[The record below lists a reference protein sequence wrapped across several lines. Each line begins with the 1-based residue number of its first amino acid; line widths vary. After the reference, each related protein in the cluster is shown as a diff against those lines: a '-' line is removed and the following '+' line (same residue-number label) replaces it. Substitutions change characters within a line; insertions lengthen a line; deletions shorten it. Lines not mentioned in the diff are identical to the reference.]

1 MSDIITRLLLK
12 TNDFDANLEK
22 SKKSVTTF
30 QSGIASMANTAGA
43 SVMKFAGGLG
53 LAIGAGE
60 GLMKT
65 INSSQTTGDAYVK
78 MMDQARASVDSFFSS
93 IALGNFD
100 GFLSNLQNVIDKAG
114 DLSTALDN
122 LGTKTLFNKAEVD
135 DLNTKYQLELN
146 KAKARNISDEER
158 NKHLAKAKE
167 YLIQMATLQQSLA
180 TANTDTSYTALQ
192 AEIAKMGFNK
202 NVSREMWDYLI
213 KDSKRSDIEKTSS
226 AHKDK
231 LFEYN
236 RRIESS
242 KVRDP
247 YTEQVIDSDETK
259 KIRAELKRYKESRFG
274 LYGELNR
281 LFIEAADDE
290 KSAIAQ
296 ALKMRATA
304 NSLKVAVSNKELEVA
319 NTDAKINGSYN
330 KRNGGGSGSD
340 TKIKPE
346 KDSIAWYDTEIAK
359 LNKKLIATTD
369 VQAKSTIKATI
380 NELEAKKIK
389 LQIETS
395 GNSIEAINI
404 QLSALNK
411 NLITET
417 DMQARATIQATI
429 NELEQKK
436 INLKFVVD
444 QEAFKIAHGEMKDG
458 ALSTPGTTTAS
469 NKPDYA
475 LLKQYDDAIEDMK
488 AALSEDVGE
497 RTKDSIQAK
506 IDKLEKAAKRL
517 ANIENG
523 EKGSVYSTFR
533 NNSSK
538 DKKGNETDF
547 RKQIKGMKLQKFNS
561 PIDKKDIKL
570 NKQYAESLGY
580 IGDAFGSMGQMA
592 AQFGSDGAAF
602 ALNSIGSIAQM
613 IVQLQGLATANGVA
627 SAMSLPFPANL
638 AAIATVVGT
647 VASIFASMPKFATG
661 GIVPGAS
668 FTGDKVPA
676 LLNSGEMILNGSQQS
691 NLFQMLNSR
700 LYGSLAE
707 KVNPIYGVNGVKLP
721 NSIRLDER
729 DSKVEVSG
737 NIKIRGCDLHL
748 ALENYD
754 KRMRKI
760 R

>member
-1 MSDIITRLLLK
+1 MSDIVTRLLLK

-22 SKKSVTTF
+22 SKKGVNNF
-30 QSGIASMANTAGA
+30 QGGISNMAKTAGA
-43 SVMKFAGGLG
+43 GIVKFAGT
-53 LAIGAGE
+53 IGVAMGAYE
-60 GLMKT
+60 GLMKV

-78 MMDQARASVDSFFSS
+78 MMDQAKASVDSFFSS

-114 DLSTALDN
+114 DLSVALDN

-213 KDSKRSDIEKTSS
+213 KDSKRSDIEKTST
-226 AHKDK
+226 AHKDR

-236 RRIESS
+236 KRIESS

-290 KSAIAQ
+290 ESAIAQ

-319 NTDAKINGSYN
+319 NADAKINGSYN

-340 TKIKPE
+340 TKIEPE
-346 KDSIAWYDTEIAK
+346 KDSIAWYDAEISK

-369 VQAKSTIKATI
+369 EQAKTTIKTTI
-380 NELEAKKIK
+380 NEFEAKKIK
-389 LQIETS
+389 LQVETS

-404 QLSALNK
+404 QLADLNK
-411 NLITET
+411 KLISVT
-417 DMQARATIQATI
+417 DMQARSTIQTTI
-429 NELEQKK
+429 NEFEQKK

-444 QEAFKIAHGEMKDG
+444 QEAFKIKNGGMKDG
-458 ALSTPGTTTAS
+458 ALSVPIAPT
-469 NKPDYA
+469 
-475 LLKQYDDAIEDMK
+475 YDK
-488 AALSEDVGE
+488 VPTHG
-497 RTKDSIQAK
+497 KGGK
-506 IDKLEKAAKRL
+506 NFKLP
-517 ANIENG
+517 
-523 EKGSVYSTFR
+523 
-533 NNSSK
+533 
-538 DKKGNETDF
+538 
-547 RKQIKGMKLQKFNS
+547 KFES
-561 PIDKKDIKL
+561 PIKKKDIDINEEYTKSL
-570 NKQYAESLGY
+570 YAVGSIMSSLSGITNEST
-580 IGDAFGSMGQMA
+580 A
-592 AQFGSDGAAF
+592 AYLQWGAGVV
-602 ALNSIGSIAQM
+602 SSIAQA
-613 IVQLQGLATANGVA
+613 IPAIRDLITAKQTEAVINGVT
-627 SAMSLPFPANL
+627 SATETP
-638 AAIATVVGT
+638 VVGWLLAGAA
-647 VASIFASMPKFATG
+647 VASVIAAMASIPKFATG
-661 GIVPGAS
+661 GIVPGTS

-691 NLFQMLNSR
+691 NLFQMLNSG
-700 LYGSLAE
+700 LYGSLSQKIAPSAGNGNQPANVTFRIHGRDLE
-707 KVNPIYGVNGVKLP
+707 GVLSNHYNQK
-721 NSIRLDER
+721 
-729 DSKVEVSG
+729 SKV
-737 NIKIRGCDLHL
+737 R
-748 ALENYD
+748 
-754 KRMRKI
+754 
-760 R
+760 

>member
-1 MSDIITRLLLK
+1 MSDIVTRLLLK

-22 SKKSVTTF
+22 SKKGVNNF
-30 QSGIASMANTAGA
+30 QGGISNMAKTAGA
-43 SVMKFAGGLG
+43 GIVKFAGT
-53 LAIGAGE
+53 IGVAMGAYE
-60 GLMKT
+60 GLMKV

-78 MMDQARASVDSFFSS
+78 MMDQAKASVDSFFSS

-114 DLSTALDN
+114 DLSVALDN

-213 KDSKRSDIEKTSS
+213 KDSKRSDIEKTST
-226 AHKDK
+226 AHKDR

-236 RRIESS
+236 KRIESS

-290 KSAIAQ
+290 ESAIAQ

-319 NTDAKINGSYN
+319 NADAKINGSYN

-340 TKIKPE
+340 TKIEPE
-346 KDSIAWYDTEIAK
+346 KDSIAWYDAEISK

-369 VQAKSTIKATI
+369 EQAKTTIKTTI
-380 NELEAKKIK
+380 NEFEAKKIK
-389 LQIETS
+389 LQVETS

-404 QLSALNK
+404 QLADLNK
-411 NLITET
+411 KLISVT
-417 DMQARATIQATI
+417 DMQARSTIQATI

-444 QEAFKIAHGEMKDG
+444 QEAFKIKNGGMKDG
-458 ALSTPGTTTAS
+458 ALSVPIAPAYDKVPTHGKGGKNFKLPKYNPLFKKEDVDLNEDYADSLSAIGSVMSALNGVTNESAASYLQWGANVISSIAQAIPAILSLTTAKTAEAAANS
-469 NKPDYA
+469 ANSAAQIPFVGWLA
-475 LLKQYDDAIEDMK
+475 AAG
-488 AALSEDVGE
+488 AALSVV
-497 RTKDSIQAK
+497 
-506 IDKLEKAAKRL
+506 AA
-517 ANIENG
+517 
-523 EKGSVYSTFR
+523 
-533 NNSSK
+533 
-538 DKKGNETDF
+538 
-547 RKQIKGMKLQKFNS
+547 M
-561 PIDKKDIKL
+561 
-570 NKQYAESLGY
+570 
-580 IGDAFGSMGQMA
+580 
-592 AQFGSDGAAF
+592 
-602 ALNSIGSIAQM
+602 
-613 IVQLQGLATANGVA
+613 
-627 SAMSLPFPANL
+627 
-638 AAIATVVGT
+638 
-647 VASIFASMPKFATG
+647 ASIPKFATG

-691 NLFQMLNSR
+691 NLFKMLNSG
-700 LYGSLAE
+700 LYGSLSQKIA
-707 KVNPIYGVNGVKLP
+707 P
-721 NSIRLDER
+721 SIEDQNVRLYSD
-729 DSKVEVSG
+729 VE
-737 NIKIRGCDLHL
+737 IRGDRIFL
-748 ALENYD
+748 ALHNHI
-754 KRMRKI
+754 KKTGKKLW
-760 R
+760 

>member
-1 MSDIITRLLLK
+1 MSDIVTRLLLK

-22 SKKSVTTF
+22 SKKGVNNF
-30 QSGIASMANTAGA
+30 QGGISNMAKTAGA
-43 SVMKFAGGLG
+43 GIVKFAGT
-53 LAIGAGE
+53 IGVAMGAYE
-60 GLMKT
+60 GLMKV

-78 MMDQARASVDSFFSS
+78 MMDQAKASVDSFFSS

-114 DLSTALDN
+114 DLSVALDN

-180 TANTDTSYTALQ
+180 TDNTDTSYTALQ

-213 KDSKRSDIEKTSS
+213 KDSKRSDIEKTST
-226 AHKDK
+226 AHKDR

-236 RRIESS
+236 KRIESS

-290 KSAIAQ
+290 ESAIAQ

-319 NTDAKINGSYN
+319 NADAKINGSYN

-340 TKIKPE
+340 TKIEPE
-346 KDSIAWYDTEIAK
+346 KDSIAWYDAEISK

-369 VQAKSTIKATI
+369 EQAKTTIKTTI
-380 NELEAKKIK
+380 NEFEAKKIK
-389 LQIETS
+389 LQVETS

-404 QLSALNK
+404 QLADLNK
-411 NLITET
+411 KLISVT
-417 DMQARATIQATI
+417 DMQARSTIQATI

-444 QEAFKIAHGEMKDG
+444 QEAFKIKNGGMKDG
-458 ALSTPGTTTAS
+458 ALSVPIAPTYDKVPTHGKGGK
-469 NKPDYA
+469 NFKLPKYDPLFKKEDVDLNEDYA
-475 LLKQYDDAIEDMK
+475 DSLSAIGGVMSSLSGITDNS
-488 AALSEDVGE
+488 AASYLQWGVNVMSSVGQAIQSI
-497 RTKDSIQAK
+497 TKLI
-506 IDKLEKAAKRL
+506 AAK
-517 ANIENG
+517 E
-523 EKGSVYSTFR
+523 
-533 NNSSK
+533 
-538 DKKGNETDF
+538 
-547 RKQIKGMKLQKFNS
+547 
-561 PIDKKDIKL
+561 
-570 NKQYAESLGY
+570 AEAV
-580 IGDAFGSMGQMA
+580 I
-592 AQFGSDGAAF
+592 
-602 ALNSIGSIAQM
+602 
-613 IVQLQGLATANGVA
+613 NGVA
-627 SAMSLPFPANL
+627 SATETPVVGWLLAGAAVASVL
-638 AAIATVVGT
+638 AAM
-647 VASIFASMPKFATG
+647 ASVPKFAAG

-691 NLFQMLNSR
+691 NLFKMLNSG
-700 LYGSLAE
+700 LYGSLSQKIA
-707 KVNPIYGVNGVKLP
+707 P
-721 NSIRLDER
+721 SIEDQNVRLYSD
-729 DSKVEVSG
+729 VE
-737 NIKIRGCDLHL
+737 IRGDRIFL
-748 ALENYD
+748 ALHNHI
-754 KRMRKI
+754 KKTGKKLW
-760 R
+760 

>member
-1 MSDIITRLLLK
+1 MSDIVTRLLLK

-22 SKKSVTTF
+22 SKKGVNNF
-30 QSGIASMANTAGA
+30 QGGISNMAKTAGA
-43 SVMKFAGGLG
+43 GIVKFAGT
-53 LAIGAGE
+53 IGVAMGAYE
-60 GLMKT
+60 GLMKV

-78 MMDQARASVDSFFSS
+78 MMDQAKASVDSFFSS

-114 DLSTALDN
+114 DLSVALDN

-213 KDSKRSDIEKTSS
+213 KDSKRSDIEKTST
-226 AHKDK
+226 AHKDR

-236 RRIESS
+236 KRIESS

-247 YTEQVIDSDETK
+247 YTEQIIDSDETK

-290 KSAIAQ
+290 ESAIAQ

-319 NTDAKINGSYN
+319 NADAKINGSYN

-340 TKIKPE
+340 TKIEPE
-346 KDSIAWYDTEIAK
+346 KDSIAWYDAEISK

-369 VQAKSTIKATI
+369 EQAKTTIKTTI
-380 NELEAKKIK
+380 NEFEAKKIK
-389 LQIETS
+389 LQVETS

-404 QLSALNK
+404 QLADLNK
-411 NLITET
+411 KLISVT
-417 DMQARATIQATI
+417 DMQARSTIQATI

-444 QEAFKIAHGEMKDG
+444 QEAFKIKNGGMKDG
-458 ALSTPGTTTAS
+458 ALSVPIAPTYDKVPTHGKGGK
-469 NKPDYA
+469 NFKLPKYDPLFKKEDVDLNEDYA
-475 LLKQYDDAIEDMK
+475 DSLSAIGGVMSSLSGITDNS
-488 AALSEDVGE
+488 AASYLQWGANVMSSVGQAIQSI
-497 RTKDSIQAK
+497 TKLI
-506 IDKLEKAAKRL
+506 AAK
-517 ANIENG
+517 E
-523 EKGSVYSTFR
+523 
-533 NNSSK
+533 
-538 DKKGNETDF
+538 
-547 RKQIKGMKLQKFNS
+547 
-561 PIDKKDIKL
+561 
-570 NKQYAESLGY
+570 AEAV
-580 IGDAFGSMGQMA
+580 I
-592 AQFGSDGAAF
+592 
-602 ALNSIGSIAQM
+602 
-613 IVQLQGLATANGVA
+613 NGVA
-627 SAMSLPFPANL
+627 SATETPVVGWLLAGAAVASVL
-638 AAIATVVGT
+638 AAM
-647 VASIFASMPKFATG
+647 ASVPKFAAG

-691 NLFQMLNSR
+691 NLFKMLNSG
-700 LYGSLAE
+700 LYGSLSQKIAPSME
-707 KVNPIYGVNGVKLP
+707 DQSV
-721 NSIRLDER
+721 RLYSD
-729 DSKVEVSG
+729 VE
-737 NIKIRGCDLHL
+737 IRGDRIFL
-748 ALENYD
+748 ALHNHI
-754 KRMRKI
+754 KKTGKKLW
-760 R
+760 

>member
-1 MSDIITRLLLK
+1 MSDIVTRLLLK

-22 SKKSVTTF
+22 SKKGVNNF
-30 QSGIASMANTAGA
+30 QGGISNMAKTAGA
-43 SVMKFAGGLG
+43 GIVKFAGT
-53 LAIGAGE
+53 IGVAMGAYE
-60 GLMKT
+60 GLMKV

-78 MMDQARASVDSFFSS
+78 MMDQAKASVDSFFSS

-114 DLSTALDN
+114 DLSVALDN

-213 KDSKRSDIEKTSS
+213 KDSKRSDIEKTST
-226 AHKDK
+226 AHKDR

-236 RRIESS
+236 KRIESS

-290 KSAIAQ
+290 ESAIAQ

-319 NTDAKINGSYN
+319 NADAKI
-330 KRNGGGSGSD
+330 NGGGSGSD
-340 TKIKPE
+340 TKIEPE
-346 KDSIAWYDTEIAK
+346 KDSIAWYDAEISK

-369 VQAKSTIKATI
+369 EQAKTTIKTTI
-380 NELEAKKIK
+380 NEFEAKKIK
-389 LQIETS
+389 LQVETS

-404 QLSALNK
+404 QLADLNK
-411 NLITET
+411 KLISVT
-417 DMQARATIQATI
+417 DMQARSTIQTTI
-429 NELEQKK
+429 NEFEQKK

-444 QEAFKIAHGEMKDG
+444 QEAFKIKNGGMKDG
-458 ALSTPGTTTAS
+458 ALSVPIAPT
-469 NKPDYA
+469 
-475 LLKQYDDAIEDMK
+475 YDK
-488 AALSEDVGE
+488 VPTHG
-497 RTKDSIQAK
+497 KGGK
-506 IDKLEKAAKRL
+506 NFKLP
-517 ANIENG
+517 
-523 EKGSVYSTFR
+523 
-533 NNSSK
+533 
-538 DKKGNETDF
+538 
-547 RKQIKGMKLQKFNS
+547 KFES
-561 PIDKKDIKL
+561 PIKKKDIDINEEYTKSL
-570 NKQYAESLGY
+570 YAVGSIMSSLSGITNEST
-580 IGDAFGSMGQMA
+580 A
-592 AQFGSDGAAF
+592 AYLQWGAGVV
-602 ALNSIGSIAQM
+602 SSIAQA
-613 IVQLQGLATANGVA
+613 IPAIRDLITAKQTEAVINGVT
-627 SAMSLPFPANL
+627 SATETP
-638 AAIATVVGT
+638 VVGWLLAGAA
-647 VASIFASMPKFATG
+647 VASVIAAMASIPKFATG
-661 GIVPGAS
+661 GIVPGTS

-691 NLFQMLNSR
+691 NLFQMLNSG
-700 LYGSLAE
+700 LYGSLSQKIAPSAE
-707 KVNPIYGVNGVKLP
+707 NGNQPANVTFRIHGRDLEGVLSNHYNQK
-721 NSIRLDER
+721 
-729 DSKVEVSG
+729 SKV
-737 NIKIRGCDLHL
+737 R
-748 ALENYD
+748 
-754 KRMRKI
+754 
-760 R
+760 

>member
-1 MSDIITRLLLK
+1 MLIL
-12 TNDFDANLEK
+12 
-22 SKKSVTTF
+22 
-30 QSGIASMANTAGA
+30 
-43 SVMKFAGGLG
+43 
-53 LAIGAGE
+53 
-60 GLMKT
+60 
-65 INSSQTTGDAYVK
+65 
-78 MMDQARASVDSFFSS
+78 FFSS

-114 DLSTALDN
+114 DLSVALDN

-213 KDSKRSDIEKTSS
+213 KDSKRSDIEKTST
-226 AHKDK
+226 AHKDR

-236 RRIESS
+236 KRIESS

-247 YTEQVIDSDETK
+247 YTEQIIDSDETK

-290 KSAIAQ
+290 ESAIAQ

-319 NTDAKINGSYN
+319 NADAKINGSYN

-340 TKIKPE
+340 TKIEPE
-346 KDSIAWYDTEIAK
+346 KDSIAWYDAEISK

-369 VQAKSTIKATI
+369 EQAKTTIKTTI
-380 NELEAKKIK
+380 NEFEAKKIK
-389 LQIETS
+389 LQVETS

-404 QLSALNK
+404 QLADLNK
-411 NLITET
+411 KLISVT
-417 DMQARATIQATI
+417 DMQARSTIQATI

-444 QEAFKIAHGEMKDG
+444 QEAFKIKNGGMKDG
-458 ALSTPGTTTAS
+458 ALSVPIAPTYDKVPTHGKGGK
-469 NKPDYA
+469 NFKLPKYDPLFKKEDVDLNEDYA
-475 LLKQYDDAIEDMK
+475 
-488 AALSEDVGE
+488 
-497 RTKDSIQAK
+497 DSISAIGGVMSSLSGITDNSAASYLQWGANVMSSVGQA
-506 IDKLEKAAKRL
+506 IQSITKLIAAK
-517 ANIENG
+517 E
-523 EKGSVYSTFR
+523 
-533 NNSSK
+533 
-538 DKKGNETDF
+538 
-547 RKQIKGMKLQKFNS
+547 
-561 PIDKKDIKL
+561 
-570 NKQYAESLGY
+570 AEAV
-580 IGDAFGSMGQMA
+580 I
-592 AQFGSDGAAF
+592 
-602 ALNSIGSIAQM
+602 
-613 IVQLQGLATANGVA
+613 NGVA
-627 SAMSLPFPANL
+627 SATETPVVGWLLAGAAVASVL
-638 AAIATVVGT
+638 AAM
-647 VASIFASMPKFATG
+647 ASVPKFAAG

-691 NLFQMLNSR
+691 NLFKMLNSG
-700 LYGSLAE
+700 LYGSLS
-707 KVNPIYGVNGVKLP
+707 VKIAP
-721 NSIRLDER
+721 SMEDQSVRLYSD
-729 DSKVEVSG
+729 VE
-737 NIKIRGCDLHL
+737 IRGDRIFL
-748 ALENYD
+748 ALHNHI
-754 KRMRKI
+754 KKTGKKLW
-760 R
+760 

>member
-1 MSDIITRLLLK
+1 MSDIVTRLLLK
-12 TNDFDANLEK
+12 TNDFDANLDK
-22 SKKSVTTF
+22 SKKSVNNF
-30 QSGIASMANTAGA
+30 QGGISNMAKTAGA
-43 SVMKFAGGLG
+43 GIVKFAGT
-53 LAIGAGE
+53 IGVAMGAYE
-60 GLMKT
+60 GLMKV

-78 MMDQARASVDSFFSS
+78 MMDQAKASVDSFFSS

-114 DLSTALDN
+114 DLSVALDN

-213 KDSKRSDIEKTSS
+213 KDSKRSDIERTSN
-226 AHKDK
+226 AHKDR

-236 RRIESS
+236 KRIEAS
-242 KVRDP
+242 KIRDP
-247 YTEQVIDSDETK
+247 YTEQVIDSEDTK
-259 KIRAELKRYKESRFG
+259 KIRAELKKYKESRFG

-340 TKIKPE
+340 TNIKPE

-389 LQIETS
+389 LQVETS

-458 ALSTPGTTTAS
+458 ALSLPV
-469 NKPDYA
+469 KPTY
-475 LLKQYDDAIEDMK
+475 
-488 AALSEDVGE
+488 
-497 RTKDSIQAK
+497 
-506 IDKLEKAAKRL
+506 
-517 ANIENG
+517 
-523 EKGSVYSTFR
+523 
-533 NNSSK
+533 K
-538 DKKGNETDF
+538 DKVPTHGKEGKNLKLPKYDPLFKKEDIDMNE
-547 RKQIKGMKLQKFNS
+547 RYG
-561 PIDKKDIKL
+561 
-570 NKQYAESLGY
+570 ESLS
-580 IGDAFGSMGQMA
+580 AVGSIMGSLSGITNESA
-592 AQFGSDGAAF
+592 AAYLQWGA
-602 ALNSIGSIAQM
+602 NVISSIAQA
-613 IVQLQGLATANGVA
+613 IPAIQSLITAKQTEAVVSGVA
-627 SAMSLPFPANL
+627 SAAETP
-638 AAIATVVGT
+638 VVGWLLAGAA
-647 VASIFASMPKFATG
+647 VAAVVAAMASIPKFATG
-661 GIVPGAS
+661 GIVPGTS

-691 NLFQMLNSR
+691 NLFQMINSG
-700 LYGSLAE
+700 LYGSLSQKIAPSAGNGNQPANVTFRIHGRDLE
-707 KVNPIYGVNGVKLP
+707 GVLSNHYNQKGKV
-721 NSIRLDER
+721 R
-729 DSKVEVSG
+729 
-737 NIKIRGCDLHL
+737 
-748 ALENYD
+748 
-754 KRMRKI
+754 
-760 R
+760 

>member
-1 MSDIITRLLLK
+1 MSDIVTRLLLK

-22 SKKSVTTF
+22 SKKGVNNF
-30 QSGIASMANTAGA
+30 QGGISNMAKTAGA
-43 SVMKFAGGLG
+43 GIVKFAGT
-53 LAIGAGE
+53 IGVAMGAYE
-60 GLMKT
+60 GLMKV

-78 MMDQARASVDSFFSS
+78 MIDQAKASVDSFFSS

-114 DLSTALDN
+114 DLSVALDN

-213 KDSKRSDIEKTSS
+213 KDSKRSDIEKTST
-226 AHKDK
+226 AHKDR

-236 RRIESS
+236 KRIESS

-247 YTEQVIDSDETK
+247 YTEQVIDSDETR

-290 KSAIAQ
+290 ESAIAQ

-319 NTDAKINGSYN
+319 NADAKINGSYN

-340 TKIKPE
+340 TKIEPE
-346 KDSIAWYDTEIAK
+346 KDSIAWYDAEISK

-369 VQAKSTIKATI
+369 EQAKTTIKTTI
-380 NELEAKKIK
+380 NEFEAKKIK
-389 LQIETS
+389 LQVETS

-404 QLSALNK
+404 QLADLNK
-411 NLITET
+411 KLISVT
-417 DMQARATIQATI
+417 DMQARSTIQTTI
-429 NELEQKK
+429 NEFEQKK

-444 QEAFKIAHGEMKDG
+444 QEAFKIKNGGMKDG
-458 ALSTPGTTTAS
+458 ALSVPIAPT
-469 NKPDYA
+469 
-475 LLKQYDDAIEDMK
+475 YDK
-488 AALSEDVGE
+488 VPTHG
-497 RTKDSIQAK
+497 KGGK
-506 IDKLEKAAKRL
+506 NFKLP
-517 ANIENG
+517 
-523 EKGSVYSTFR
+523 
-533 NNSSK
+533 
-538 DKKGNETDF
+538 
-547 RKQIKGMKLQKFNS
+547 KFES
-561 PIDKKDIKL
+561 PIKKKDIDINEEYTKSL
-570 NKQYAESLGY
+570 YAVGSIMSSLSGITNEST
-580 IGDAFGSMGQMA
+580 A
-592 AQFGSDGAAF
+592 AYLQWGAGVV
-602 ALNSIGSIAQM
+602 SSIAQA
-613 IVQLQGLATANGVA
+613 IPAIRDLITAKQTEAVINGVT
-627 SAMSLPFPANL
+627 SATETP
-638 AAIATVVGT
+638 VVGWLLAGAA
-647 VASIFASMPKFATG
+647 VASVIAAMASIPKFATG
-661 GIVPGAS
+661 GIVPGTS

-691 NLFQMLNSR
+691 NLFQMLNSG
-700 LYGSLAE
+700 LYGSLSQKIAPSAE
-707 KVNPIYGVNGVKLP
+707 NGNQPANVTFRIHGRDLEGVLSNHYNQK
-721 NSIRLDER
+721 
-729 DSKVEVSG
+729 SKV
-737 NIKIRGCDLHL
+737 R
-748 ALENYD
+748 
-754 KRMRKI
+754 
-760 R
+760 

>member
-1 MSDIITRLLLK
+1 MSDIVTRLLLK

-22 SKKSVTTF
+22 SKKGVNNF
-30 QSGIASMANTAGA
+30 QGGISNMAKTAG
-43 SVMKFAGGLG
+43 VGIVKFAGT
-53 LAIGAGE
+53 IGVAMGAYE
-60 GLMKT
+60 GLMKV

-78 MMDQARASVDSFFSS
+78 MMDQAKASVDSFFSS

-114 DLSTALDN
+114 DLSVALDN

-213 KDSKRSDIEKTSS
+213 KDSKRSDIEKTST
-226 AHKDK
+226 AHKDR

-236 RRIESS
+236 KRIESS

-290 KSAIAQ
+290 ESAIAQ

-319 NTDAKINGSYN
+319 NADAKINGSYN

-340 TKIKPE
+340 TKIEPE
-346 KDSIAWYDTEIAK
+346 KDSIAWYDAEISK

-369 VQAKSTIKATI
+369 EQAKTTIKTTI
-380 NELEAKKIK
+380 NEFEAKKIK
-389 LQIETS
+389 LQVETS

-404 QLSALNK
+404 QLADLNK
-411 NLITET
+411 KLISVT
-417 DMQARATIQATI
+417 DMQARSTIQATI

-444 QEAFKIAHGEMKDG
+444 QEAFKIKNGGMKDG
-458 ALSTPGTTTAS
+458 ALSVPIAPT
-469 NKPDYA
+469 
-475 LLKQYDDAIEDMK
+475 YDKVPTHGKGGKNFKLPKYDPLFK
-488 AALSEDVGE
+488 KEDV
-497 RTKDSIQAK
+497 D
-506 IDKLEKAAKRL
+506 L
-517 ANIENG
+517 
-523 EKGSVYSTFR
+523 
-533 NNSSK
+533 
-538 DKKGNETDF
+538 NED
-547 RKQIKGMKLQKFNS
+547 
-561 PIDKKDIKL
+561 
-570 NKQYAESLGY
+570 YAESLSA
-580 IGDAFGSMGQMA
+580 IGGVMS
-592 AQFGSDGAAF
+592 
-602 ALNSIGSIAQM
+602 ALNGVTNESAASYLQWGANVISSIAQA
-613 IVQLQGLATANGVA
+613 IPAILSLTTAKTAEAAAN
-627 SAMSLPFPANL
+627 SANSAAQIPFVGWL
-638 AAIATVVGT
+638 AAAGAALSVVAAM
-647 VASIFASMPKFATG
+647 ASIPKFATG

-691 NLFQMLNSR
+691 NLFKMLNSG
-700 LYGSLAE
+700 LYGSLSQKIA
-707 KVNPIYGVNGVKLP
+707 P
-721 NSIRLDER
+721 SIEDQNVRLYSD
-729 DSKVEVSG
+729 VE
-737 NIKIRGCDLHL
+737 IRGDRIFL
-748 ALENYD
+748 ALHNHI
-754 KRMRKI
+754 KKTGKKLW
-760 R
+760 